1 MGENI
6 AIGSASRVL
15 EAKEP
20 TTAPGLTRL
29 QSPRQQPVN
38 QAQDGPWVIIDGQ
51 TVLVPFE

>member
-6 AIGSASRVL
+6 AIGSASSVL

-29 QSPRQQPVN
+29 QSSRQQPVN